1 MGTKRR
7 SYKQIKDK
15 EKLEYFKS
23 IVPHNFT
30 KDIIK
35 LYYEK
40 FGETLSKTDVE
51 NIKRTYG
58 LYSNVRNLN
67 KGVFPDHLKDYLK
80 KRTRGFQEERITKRG
95 YVEIKTNRG
104 RTGWERKSHYIW
116 EQHNGKIPKNHF
128 IGFKDGNK
136 LNCNIEN
143 LILLSYTDRIIFNFN
158 HLAMNSGEDLL
169 NTNILISK
177 LMQKSNQIKQNKKG
191 AIL

>member
-1 MGTKRR
+1 MRA
-7 SYKQIKDK
+7 YKKIYGK
-15 EKLEYFKS
+15 EQLEYFKS
-23 IVPHNFT
+23 IVPNHFT

-67 KGVFPDHLKDYLK
+67 KGVFPDHLKDYIK

-95 YVEIKTNRG
+95 FVEIKTNRG
-104 RTGWERKSHYIW
+104 RTGWEKKSHYIW

-128 IGFKDGNK
+128 IGFKDGNP
-136 LNCNIEN
+136 LNCDINN
-143 LILLSYTDRIIFNFN
+143 LELISYADRIIFNFN
-158 HLAMNSGEDLL
+158 KLDLHSGEEILK
-169 NTNILISK
+169 TNLLISE
-177 LMQKSNQIKQNKKG
+177 LMQKKSKIKKRDS
-191 AIL
+191 